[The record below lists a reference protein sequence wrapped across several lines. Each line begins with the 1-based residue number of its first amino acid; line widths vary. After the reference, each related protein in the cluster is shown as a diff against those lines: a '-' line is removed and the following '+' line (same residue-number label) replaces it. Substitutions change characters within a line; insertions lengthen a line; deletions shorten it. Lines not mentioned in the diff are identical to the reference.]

1 VSTVQAMSPA
11 AFDFVA
17 RKCLAKDP
25 DRRWQTASDLVSQLE
40 WIAQGGS
47 TAALPIAADAR
58 ANIRRG
64 IHPILAVSAAIVLA
78 TVAAVA
84 AWFVKPPSAASPQPM
99 TRFSITLPGDQNF
112 TRVGRHFVA
121 ISPDGRKL
129 VYVANNQLY
138 LRAID
143 QIDATPIRGTNVDPA
158 NPFFSPDS
166 QWVGFYSSNQLRK
179 IAIAGGAA
187 VKLCD
192 AANPFGAS
200 WTGDRILFGQG
211 PAGIMEVS
219 ANGGTPNVIVKVD
232 GEKGELAHGPHLLPD
247 GSVLFT
253 LAKGQQWEDAR
264 TVVHSLKTGQRK
276 VLLQDAT
283 DARYVDTGHLV
294 YGHDATILAVPFD
307 LGRLEVNGGPV
318 ALVEGVTE
326 SVPTGSMQFDLSR
339 TGTATFIPGSIAQ
352 NRSMTWVDRQ
362 GKETPIPAG
371 TRPFANPRISP
382 DGTQV
387 AVEIVEQEQ
396 AIWVWE
402 LMRGTLSRRT
412 FGRSADANPR
422 WTPDGRRILYSSIV
436 DGDRSVV
443 WTAADGT
450 GTAER
455 LTRSAEGP
463 VPRSVTPDGKLL
475 VVSGSGSNTGLDL
488 NVVPMEG
495 QHDLR
500 PLLHSTFDENQA
512 EISPDGRWIS
522 YQSNE
527 SGMQEIYV
535 RPFPD
540 VDKGR
545 WQVSNGGA
553 FQPRWSRD
561 GRELFFRQPGGV
573 MAAVAVRADG
583 SSFAAAKP
591 VALFSTTN
599 YGGYDVAPDGRFLVI
614 KFGVFNQQ
622 QQVVVVQN
630 WIEELKARVPAKP

>member
-1 VSTVQAMSPA
+1 
-11 AFDFVA
+11 
-17 RKCLAKDP
+17 
-25 DRRWQTASDLVSQLE
+25 
-40 WIAQGGS
+40 
-47 TAALPIAADAR
+47 
-58 ANIRRG
+58 
-64 IHPILAVSAAIVLA
+64 
-78 TVAAVA
+78 
-84 AWFVKPPSAASPQPM
+84 M

-573 MAAVAVRADG
+573 MAAVAVRTDG